1 MKLTLT
7 LWLSYYS
14 LIKCYKIY
22 TSTQK
27 VLMLLDL
34 IYFSGY
40 KNRSVRADLFVTKY
54 HLKHQKSL
62 NIIAELK
69 DYF

>member
-1 MKLTLT
+1 
-7 LWLSYYS
+7 
-14 LIKCYKIY
+14 
-22 TSTQK
+22 
-27 VLMLLDL
+27 MLLDL
-34 IYFSGY
+34 IYISGY

-54 HLKHQKSL
+54 HLKQQKSL